1 MPDRLEELQAA
12 YLSQQASQRALSPHT
27 VNAYGRDLEKLAAFL
42 RKHGFSHWR
51 SLDQYLLE
59 EFIADC
65 SGKGLEIR
73 SQQRLMSTLRGFYD
87 WLAKVGE
94 AAFNPARGI
103 RLKTHK
109 RELPRVLDVDAIQKL
124 LDAPVPEEEPEKSL
138 WLRDHAMMELF
149 YSSGLRLAE
158 LSYSRL
164 AMLDGGLAHI
174 TVLGKGNKERRV
186 PVGRKARAAL
196 QRWLVLRET
205 WLTEKSEDWIF
216 ITPRGAR
223 FNERAIQLRLKFQA
237 QRASL
242 PQHVHPHMLRHS
254 FASHLL
260 ESSHDL
266 RAVQELLGHADI
278 STTQI
283 YTHLD
288 FQHLADVYD
297 KAHPRARKAASPQ
310 DIPPKG
316 TADKK

>member
-1 MPDRLEELQAA
+1 MPDRLEELQTAF
-12 YLSQQASQRALSPHT
+12 LSQQASQRALSPHT
-27 VNAYGRDLEKLAAFL
+27 VHAYRRDLEKLAAFL
-42 RKHGFSHWR
+42 RKNGFSHWR

-65 SGKGLEIR
+65 SGSGLEIR
-73 SQQRLMSTLRGFYD
+73 SQQRLMSSLRGFYD

-109 RELPRVLDVDAIQKL
+109 RELPRVLDVDAMQKL
-124 LDAPVPEEEPEKSL
+124 LDAPAPDDEPEKSL

-158 LSYSRL
+158 LAYSRMT
-164 AMLDGGLAHI
+164 MLDAALAHI

-186 PVGRKARAAL
+186 PVGRKAREAL
-196 QRWLVLRET
+196 QK
-205 WLTEKSEDWIF
+205 WLTLRDSWLTGKSEDWIF
-216 ITPRGAR
+216 ITPKGAR

-237 QRASL
+237 QRAGL
-242 PQHVHPHMLRHS
+242 PQHLHPHMLRHS

-297 KAHPRARKAASPQ
+297 KAHPRARKAA
-310 DIPPKG
+310 PPTATSKG
-316 TADKK
+316 SADKK